1 MKHFRLFLLA
11 LSLSGAASLFAA
23 DKPNVLFIAIDDLR
37 PSLGSY
43 GAPDVVT
50 PNIDKL
56 ASQAVQFNRAYAQV
70 ATCGASRASL
80 FSGLSPTKDRFT
92 NYQSR
97 IDEDAPGI
105 ATLPQVFKE
114 NGYTT
119 LSIGKILHL
128 PQDSAEVSWSEPPFR
143 LHDKTH
149 GAGRALLKE
158 TVGPFA
164 DGKEYGLDEQADV
177 DDFAYGDGQFLKKA
191 LEELKRLKDSD
202 KPFFL
207 ACGFMKP
214 HLPFYAPK
222 RYWDLYDRSELTL
235 PANTSWPEDIP
246 LSEWHIRKAQ
256 ESRSFH
262 SGGMDEWSEDY
273 YRRLHHGYYA
283 CVSYIDSLVGRLLD
297 ELERLELADDT
308 IVILWGDHGFQLG
321 ERSLTGKHNTFDVS
335 LRVPVIL
342 RVPGSDSQGVRS
354 EALFSSI
361 DIFPTLVELAG
372 LEKPDHLHGVSF
384 ADIATD
390 PQAEFRD
397 SVYCRFQR
405 AATVFT
411 RRYAY
416 TRLDEGSEMLFDYQ
430 TDPDE
435 TVNVA
440 GYPEYHDVLQQ
451 MRQLLDERIEQSLN

>member
-37 PSLGSY
+37 PSLGIY

-56 ASQAVQFNRAYAQV
+56 ASQGVQFNRAYAQV

-92 NYQSR
+92 NYEAR
-97 IDEDAPGI
+97 IYEDAPGI

-119 LSIGKILHL
+119 LSIGKILHDSE
-128 PQDSAEVSWSEPPFR
+128 DSAEVSWSEEPFR
-143 LHDKTH
+143 LHSKTH
-149 GAGRALLKE
+149 GAGRALLPE
-158 TVGPFA
+158 TVGPFP
-164 DGKEYGLDEQADV
+164 DGKKFRLDEGADV
-177 DDFAYGDGQFLKKA
+177 DDFAYGDGQFLKQA
-191 LEELKRLKDSD
+191 LRELKRLKDAD
-202 KPFFL
+202 EPFFL

-222 RYWDLYDRSELTL
+222 KYWDLYDRESLTL
-235 PANTSWPEDIP
+235 PDNLSWQKDIP
-246 LSEWHIRKAQ
+246 LKDWHIRKAQ

-262 SGGMDEWSEDY
+262 AGGMDEWSEAY

-283 CVSYIDSLVGRLLD
+283 CVSYIDSLVGQLLD
-297 ELERLELADDT
+297 ELERLELADET

-321 ERSLTGKHNTFDVS
+321 ERSLTGKHNTLDLS

-342 RVPGSDSQGVRS
+342 RVPGAGKKGVRS

-372 LEKPDHLHGVSF
+372 LKKPDHLQGVSF
-384 ADIATD
+384 AGIASD

-405 AATVFT
+405 AAAVFT
-411 RRYAY
+411 SRFAY
-416 TRLDEGSEMLFDYQ
+416 TRFDEGSEMLFDYDK
-430 TDPDE
+430 DPDE
-435 TVNVA
+435 KCNVA
-440 GYPEYHDVLQQ
+440 GHPDYADSLKQ
-451 MRQLLDERIEQSLN
+451 MRQLLDERIQQSIN